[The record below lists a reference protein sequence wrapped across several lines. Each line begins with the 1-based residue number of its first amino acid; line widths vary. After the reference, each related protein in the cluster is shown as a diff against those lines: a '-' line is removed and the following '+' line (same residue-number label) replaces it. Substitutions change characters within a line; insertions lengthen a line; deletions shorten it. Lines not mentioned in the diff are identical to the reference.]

1 MVAVKSPDSMS
12 GSIIFDNILPV
23 RDLEKLLILVGCKTH
38 SINELDKIETR
49 NLLLFLFCRD
59 FV

>member
-1 MVAVKSPDSMS
+1 MMAVKSPDSMS
-12 GSIIFDNILPV
+12 GSIMCDNILPV

-49 NLLLFLFCRD
+49 NFMLFLFFRD